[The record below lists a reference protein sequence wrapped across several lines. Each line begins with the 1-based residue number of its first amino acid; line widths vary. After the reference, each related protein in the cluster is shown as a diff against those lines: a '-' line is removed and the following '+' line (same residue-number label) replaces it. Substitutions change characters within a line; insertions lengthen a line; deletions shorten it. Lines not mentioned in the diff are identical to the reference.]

1 LPAESDVTIPKHDD
15 KRDRTRHTDTNENN
29 NDNSANNIDNM
40 ENNKVTNENNKY
52 DENTDN
58 VTDVTENVIEVTENV
73 TDITEN
79 VTDVTEIVTDKIGHV
94 INDDNDIVD
103 GHISRDEAPN
113 GTTIGKYWKVYD
125 QRGSSLIYKG
135 TVSFSNFQ
143 PLHATPIRMNTFSNH
158 TVGFERIPLLPVPTD
173 TVTFNSKSSFT
184 TLIASQPQW
193 VQELLEEYSYPVQ
206 DYTPQEIMDVH
217 GDESNTKVGLLVVSD
232 GSVRVN
238 SMSHGWVI
246 ADNTGKIIVSGAAAA
261 YGKGSSLRAEGYGML
276 AATMFMTLV
285 GIYTNRKDIRLVRL
299 SDNEELINR
308 CNAHQS
314 YKYPYPNATTKGEF
328 DVVEEITRSSEQ
340 YSIGGTFKWVKG
352 HQDDDKNAELS
363 IEALLNIEADA
374 LAGNYQDR
382 NQQDRLS
389 VTMLPSCP
397 AMLDIHGVSITSK
410 VFHNLVDAYTR
421 PLYLSCVQKKFEWDD
436 NTVQMIAWDSLSLAL
451 NRIDRPVLTTKIS
464 NDLLPT
470 KSFLFNT
477 SQLST
482 NKCPICKHEET
493 SEHMLRCNH
502 PSRLEWRRKL
512 VKDLRQTLKDKK
524 TGYAVIETLAT
535 AVTEWLDTGE
545 VGIQVYPK
553 SFRKVL
559 LSQTDIGW
567 KHLFH
572 GKLSNLWFPMYE
584 SSRTQGTQGEERK
597 TESYVWGAS
606 IVEVFLR
613 SHIRLW

>member
-1 LPAESDVTIPKHDD
+1 
-15 KRDRTRHTDTNENN
+15 
-29 NDNSANNIDNM
+29 
-40 ENNKVTNENNKY
+40 
-52 DENTDN
+52 
-58 VTDVTENVIEVTENV
+58 
-73 TDITEN
+73 
-79 VTDVTEIVTDKIGHV
+79 
-94 INDDNDIVD
+94 
-103 GHISRDEAPN
+103 
-113 GTTIGKYWKVYD
+113 
-125 QRGSSLIYKG
+125 
-135 TVSFSNFQ
+135 
-143 PLHATPIRMNTFSNH
+143 
-158 TVGFERIPLLPVPTD
+158 
-173 TVTFNSKSSFT
+173 
-184 TLIASQPQW
+184 
-193 VQELLEEYSYPVQ
+193 
-206 DYTPQEIMDVH
+206 MDVH
-217 GDESNTKVGLLVVSD
+217 DDASNTKASLLVVSD
-232 GSVRVN
+232 GSVIVN

-276 AATMFMTLV
+276 AATMFMALI
-285 GIYTNRKDIRLVRL
+285 GIYTNRKDIRLLRL

-308 CNAHQS
+308 CTAHQS

-328 DVVEEITRSSEQ
+328 DVVEEITRSSEK
-340 YSIGGTFKWVKG
+340 YSIGGNFKWVKG
-352 HQDDDKNAELS
+352 HQDDDKTAVLS

-374 LAGNYQDR
+374 LAGSYQDR
-382 NQQDRLS
+382 NKQDRLR

-436 NTVQMIAWDSLSLAL
+436 TTVKEIAWDSLSLAL

-482 NKCPICKHEET
+482 NKCPICTHEET

-502 PSRLEWRRKL
+502 ASRVEWRRKL
-512 VKDLRQTLKDKK
+512 VKDLRQTLIDKH
-524 TGYAVIETLAT
+524 TGYAVIETMAS

-545 VGIQVYPK
+545 VGIQVYPP
-553 SFRKVL
+553 SFKNVL

-572 GKLSNLWFPMYE
+572 GKLSNLWFQMYE

-613 SHIRLW
+613 SHIRLWETRNHEVHGDKHTTDARQKLETFHRRKAIHEIKKLYAMEDRIRPSDKFLFPDITILLAKDTASLREYVSSHRKAIRNSVKKWSYQYEQGARSIVGWISAQSKRNTWEMTLSDRKKRKRKRLLDGRQKETRRKTKSKKTYRNEIIQEYFQSILITPHSTKRKRNTIAIDHNECISTTLDTET